1 MERLDR
7 IVARNRAVQR
17 GTRRRIFGI
26 VAAIVL
32 LVVLA
37 LLIAY
42 TDLAQPPVQPR
53 APAQEVRGIYIGRP
67 PAAKHAPAKPAP
79 APALTA
85 PAR

>member
-17 GTRRRIFGI
+17 GTRWRIFGI
-26 VAAIVL
+26 LAAVVL

-42 TDLAQPPVQPR
+42 TDLAQTPVQPR
-53 APAQEVRGIYIGRP
+53 APAQEVHGIYIGRP
-67 PAAKHAPAKPAP
+67 PTAKPAP
-79 APALTA
+79 ARPA
-85 PAR
+85 PAPAPPAPAK